1 MKHLTRLAVVVA
13 TLLLCGALAAQ
24 NETPKVFDSEEQEAR
39 FKHLT
44 LELRCLVCQNQN
56 LADSD
61 APLAQ
66 DLRKEIFDM
75 LQAGEG
81 DEEIKTF
88 MVERYGDFVL
98 YRPPVQGNTLALWAM
113 PVLFLFVGAIAVFVA
128 SGMVAKQMG
137 LTRVGPEGISLKS
150 WIYEALFASWA
161 GPLNGSLAF
170 AISYVLVW
178 LAIMWILYRRRIF
191 IKI

>member
-1 MKHLTRLAVVVA
+1 MQRLLLI
-13 TLLLCGALAAQ
+13 TLLLLPFHLLAAGPV
-24 NETPKVFDSEEQEAR
+24 EGDKEPLVFTSTQQEER
-39 FKHLT
+39 FKELT

-113 PVLFLFVGAIAVFVA
+113 PVLFLFVGAIAV
-128 SGMVAKQMG
+128 
-137 LTRVGPEGISLKS
+137 
-150 WIYEALFASWA
+150 LFAVRKRN
-161 GPLNGSLAF
+161 LKLAEQRQG
-170 AISYVLVW
+170 ASE
-178 LAIMWILYRRRIF
+178 
-191 IKI
+191 